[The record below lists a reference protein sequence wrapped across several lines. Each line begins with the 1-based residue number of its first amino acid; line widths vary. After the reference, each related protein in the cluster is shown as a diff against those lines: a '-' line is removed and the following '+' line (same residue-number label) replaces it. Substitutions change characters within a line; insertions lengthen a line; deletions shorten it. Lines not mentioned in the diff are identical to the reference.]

1 MGEYDFDRLI
11 RFKKVDVL
19 QKALNDSN
27 EHQRFNAVEALEAI
41 ALAYGKNDSAY
52 NVLVHASSQS
62 EYEDVRLHAKIALK
76 TLDNPQELIRKA
88 EDHRTNG
95 SRSQEP
101 KKRKAS
107 KLQHDNLHAE
117 NRLLCE
123 LDDECTTLIVRG
135 STLGARHKLSAIQN
149 GRWDKDEK
157 TWQFPIN
164 RAAIENLRNGG
175 VVLHPTVRCLSTSSQ
190 NTWALGTRNKKWI
203 KVVGNTEIIDAHIRQ
218 VPGSQWDS
226 FEKAWRIPFSADS
239 IKRLIKIEGL
249 YVSPFIL
256 D

>member
-52 NVLVHASSQS
+52 NVLVDASTQS
-62 EYEDVRLHAKIALK
+62 EWEDVRLHTKIALK
-76 TLDNPQELIRKA
+76 ILDNPQELIRKA
-88 EDHRTNG
+88 DERT
-95 SRSQEP
+95 SRSQSQERT
-101 KKRKAS
+101 KRS
-107 KLQHDNLHAE
+107 KLQRDSLYAE

-135 STLGARHKLSAIQN
+135 STLGARHKLGAIQN
-149 GRWDKDEK
+149 GRWDEDEK
-157 TWQFPIN
+157 TWRFPIN
-164 RAAIENLRNGG
+164 REAIESLKNGG
-175 VVLHPTVRCLSTSSQ
+175 VVLHPTVRCLWTSSQ
-190 NTWALGTRNKKWI
+190 DTWALGTRSKKWI
-203 KVVGNTEIIDAHIRQ
+203 KVVGNTEIIDAHVRQ

-226 FEKAWRIPFSADS
+226 FEGAWRIPFSADS
-239 IKRLIKIEGL
+239 IKRLIKIESL